1 MHSLGRATPFASS
14 VEGMA
19 CASIGRGIKHGG
31 ILLPHQITVLP
42 KTPLFHQRLTRSR
55 VSPDDDDAATDLD
68 SSPTPAPLTP
78 RAVPS
83 PPPAD
88 GPARRVGNCRTRHRP
103 PRRPRAG

>member
-1 MHSLGRATPFASS
+1 MGEFF
-14 VEGMA
+14 
-19 CASIGRGIKHGG
+19 
-31 ILLPHQITVLP
+31 LPHQITVLP

-68 SSPTPAPLTP
+68 SSPAPAPLTP
-78 RAVPS
+78 KAAPS

-103 PRRPRAG
+103 PRRPRAGPGRTPAAGAFRPAPRPDPRLGRSFDR